1 MARKGMTIAQFSGLR
16 FCAPIYWAFYIPE
29 SAKPRHSALGTDFEE
44 TSARRIS
51 RLCSLGNLDF
61 SGPFLSAGLTAGRL
75 FLDPSAPRT
84 QS

>member
-1 MARKGMTIAQFSGLR
+1 MITAQFSGVH
-16 FCAPIYWAFYIPE
+16 FNAPIYCAFHIQE
-29 SAKPRHSALGTDFEE
+29 STKPRHSGLGTDFEE
-44 TSARRIS
+44 TPTRRIS

-75 FLDPSAPRT
+75 FLDPGALRT